1 MEKENIS
8 FKREGLFIRSMNICM
23 NPSGDYR
30 GMHSHLAIEIVKVS
44 KGMLICYVGNET
56 VSVNE
61 DEIILINSNIAHK
74 LCSDNAEINYT
85 NIDISHYEKND
96 FYNEFTSLYNF
107 VSALQAK
114 PYMVFS
120 NDKQFFE
127 IHKKIYDKYYQ
138 EGPNSD
144 LYLKAYI
151 YELIAF
157 MHEHNFIMP
166 STLFTE
172 KIEKIWPVV
181 KYIDT
186 NFKLPLTL
194 HDICQE
200 VKFNKYTVCHNFKA
214 ATGATIFEYIN
225 FLRISHAINK
235 LKEKKFTILEIATDC
250 GFSSV
255 TYFNRV
261 FKATTGCSPSEYRKY
276 MMVNA

>member
-8 FKREGLFIRSMNICM
+8 FEREGLFIRSMNICM

-44 KGMLICYVGNET
+44 KGLLCCYIGNEP
-56 VSVNE
+56 VWVQEN
-61 DEIILINSNIAHK
+61 EIILINSNIAHR
-74 LCSDNAEINYT
+74 LSADNAQISYT

-96 FYNEFTSLYNF
+96 FYNEFASLYNF
-107 VSALQAK
+107 VSSLKAK
-114 PYMVFS
+114 AYKVFS
-120 NDKQFFE
+120 DDKQFFD
-127 IHKKIYDKYYQ
+127 IHNKIYDKYYE
-138 EGPNSD
+138 EGQNSE

-166 STLFTE
+166 SALFAE
-172 KIEKIWPVV
+172 KIDKIWPVV
-181 KYIDT
+181 KYIDA
-186 NFKLPLTL
+186 NYRLPLTL
-194 HDICQE
+194 CDICEE

-214 ATGATIFEYIN
+214 ITGATIFEYIN
-225 FLRISHAINK
+225 FLRINCATKK
-235 LKEKKFTILEIATDC
+235 LKNKKLTILEIATDC

-261 FKATTGCSPSEYRKY
+261 FKNAMGCSPSEYRKHI
-276 MMVNA
+276 MINA